1 MWRPSNVIPFW
12 IVVGF
17 VFAVVWPPGAIICLA
32 AVAYTVYRWV
42 SDAQG
47 KDKSGPDDASR

>member
-32 AVAYTVYRWV
+32 VVAYTVYRWV
-42 SDAQG
+42 IDAEFTNR
-47 KDKSGPDDASR
+47 SGPDDTSS